1 MFKTLVTAAAL
12 VTSAIAPA
20 CLVANTSMA
29 AEQEVEQEWRFRVML
44 DDREIGTHEFR
55 VNPLGEGKHVE
66 INASFD
72 VKLLFFT
79 AYSYRHSNIER
90 WEDGCLKAIESITD
104 DNGTEYR
111 VEGQARDEG
120 FVVDATGDDDT
131 VGPACTRSFA
141 YWNPEFLD
149 SSQLLN
155 SQTGEIVDVEISRQ
169 ADEVLQVDGQP
180 VAAERY
186 ALEMAD
192 GTISLWYARESG
204 QWLALEAPAR
214 GDRVLRYEPIELP
227 FQLNGSGPIAME

>member
-1 MFKTLVTAAAL
+1 MFKEWVTAAAL
-12 VTSAIAPA
+12 AATALAPGF
-20 CLVANTSMA
+20 LPANQSLPTA
-29 AEQEVEQEWRFRVML
+29 PEVEQEWRFRVML

-55 VNPLGEGKHVE
+55 VNPLGDGKHVE

-79 AYSYRHSNIER
+79 AYSYRHNNIER
-90 WEDGCLKAIESITD
+90 WEDGCLTAIESTTD

-180 VAAERY
+180 VAAKRY
-186 ALEMAD
+186 ALEMED

-214 GDRVLRYEPIELP
+214 GERVLRYEPIELP
-227 FQLNGSGPIAME
+227 FQLSGAGPIAMD